1 MELNFPPNNERKTS
15 LINLQNNKYND
26 KNKIADLPEI
36 LINSFHRGIIGNRVI
51 KTNVS
56 FNKELDM
63 EQFIDKSLNN
73 SKSLKYVLYD
83 IYGRF
88 GQSKNQG
95 HYICLIKVNNVKWY
109 AFR

>member
-1 MELNFPPNNERKTS
+1 MELNFPPNNERKSS

-36 LINSFHRGIIGNRVI
+36 LIISFNRGIIGKTVI

-56 FNKELDM
+56 LDM

-73 SKSLKYVLYD
+73 SKSLKYVLYG
-83 IYGRF
+83 INERF

>member
-1 MELNFPPNNERKTS
+1 MELDFPPNNERNTS
-15 LINLQNNKYND
+15 LINLLTNKYNN

-36 LINSFHRGIIGNRVI
+36 LIISFNRGIIGKRVI

-56 FNKELDM
+56 FNKELGR

-73 SKSLKYVLYD
+73 SKSLNYVLYG
-83 IYGRF
+83 INERF

-95 HYICLIKVNNVKWY
+95 YYICLIKVNNVKWY